1 MKVIKSITTTDDILT
16 FSNIDEDEYPTWVSG
31 QPYVMSK
38 RVVYNHKIYEA
49 IVGATSTTPPDL
61 DQEKWLFIDDTNR
74 YRMFNNVVSDKS
86 SRIGGIHF
94 TLRPYQ
100 IVTGLALI
108 GVSASYVRVKVT
120 DPILGVVYDETKSLV
135 DVSNVSNYFEY
146 FYQPLSYPKS
156 SVAFLSL
163 PVTPTGYID
172 VYVESGDNLVEVA
185 EVVYGS
191 NTLIGQTNYGTV
203 IGIKSYSRKETDE
216 FGNTRVVKRRNS
228 KYCEYDVTI
237 ENISLVTVQKFFSDI
252 DSVPCLFVGNE
263 DLEETIVYG
272 FYSDF
277 KATISFPQ
285 ISKCTLKVEGLV

>member
-1 MKVIKSITTTDDILT
+1 METTDSILTYSNIAENEYPVWVSNQAYVSGNKVI
-16 FSNIDEDEYPTWVSG
+16 Y
-31 QPYVMSK
+31 Q
-38 RVVYNHKIYEA
+38 HKVYEA
-49 IVGATSTTPPDL
+49 ILPVTSTTPPDL
-61 DQEKWLFIDDTNR
+61 DQDNWLFLDYTNR
-74 YRMFNNVVSDKS
+74 YRMFNNVLSDKS
-86 SRIGGIHF
+86 SRVGGIHF
-94 TLRPYQ
+94 TLRPSQ
-100 IVTGLALI
+100 IVTGIALI
-108 GVSASYVRVKVT
+108 GVFASYVRVTVT
-120 DPILGVVYDETKSLV
+120 DPILGIVYDETKSLMDISTV
-135 DVSNVSNYFEY
+135 NTYFEY
-146 FYQPLSYPKS
+146 FYQPLSNTQS

-163 PVTPTGYID
+163 PVAPTGYID

-191 NTLIGQTNYGTV
+191 YTLVGQTNYGTSV
-203 IGIKSYSRKETDE
+203 GIKSYSRKETDE

-237 ENISLVTVQKFFSDI
+237 ENIRLASVQKFFSDI

-285 ISKCTLKVEGLV
+285 ISKCALKVEGLV